1 MKTSLSILL
10 LCLATTGSYAQSTD
24 QPATINTAVCK
35 TFPNMPA
42 RAVPVFP
49 KTAYTPLE
57 DPSCPP
63 CYEYRS
69 KYGYM
74 VMECPYLRFAPEHGN
89 KELTTDEAITVPYT
103 ANTAYDAN
111 TKGNILVAETQHS
124 FTGNYPPVCLRA
136 QNMPKGAKQVFPKS
150 AYTPIEDP
158 SCPPCYEYR
167 SKYGYMVME
176 CPFLRFA
183 PEHKDK
189 E

>member
-1 MKTSLSILL
+1 MKKSLLISL
-10 LCLATTGSYAQSTD
+10 LCIAAIGANAQSTD
-24 QPATINTAVCK
+24 QTVTTNTAVCK
-35 TFPNMPA
+35 TFPNKPA

-74 VMECPYLRFAPEHGN
+74 VMECPYVRFAPEHGN
-89 KELTTDEAITVPYT
+89 KELTSEEAVTLPYNASSIDADAKTETTVQ
-103 ANTAYDAN
+103 
-111 TKGNILVAETQHS
+111 AETQHVY
-124 FTGNYPPVCLRA
+124 TGNYPAVCLRSP
-136 QNMPKGAKQVFPKS
+136 NMPKGAKQVFPKS
-150 AYTPIEDP
+150 EYTALEDA

-183 PEHKDK
+183 PEHSNKQ
-189 E
+189 